1 MDAIARAL
9 GVYLFLLVLFRVSGK
24 RTLAEASNFDFVL
37 LLIVAEATQQA
48 LLGDDFSVTNAI
60 LVITTL
66 FLTDVAA
73 TWLKNR
79 SERFDRLIDGLP
91 VLLMER
97 GQLLHP
103 NLDEHRINVN
113 DILEEA
119 RRDHGLR
126 SLDDIDYAVLERS
139 GDIAIIPR
147 AGQQG

>member
-1 MDAIARAL
+1 MDAIGRSLA
-9 GVYLFLLVLFRVSGK
+9 VYVFLLILFRVSGK

-48 LLGDDFSVTNAI
+48 LLGNDFSVTNSI
-60 LVITTL
+60 LIITTL
-66 FLTDVAA
+66 FLTDVIA
-73 TWLKNR
+73 TWVKNR
-79 SERFDRLIDGLP
+79 SQRVDRLIDGLP
-91 VLLMER
+91 VLLMDR
-97 GQLLHP
+97 GAVLYA

-126 SLDDIDYAVLERS
+126 SLEDIDYAVLERS

-147 AGQQG
+147 GV

>member
-1 MDAIARAL
+1 MDAIARAVA
-9 GVYLFLLVLFRVSGK
+9 VYVFLLVIFRLSGR

-48 LLGDDFSVTNAI
+48 LLGDDFSVTNAL

-66 FLTDVAA
+66 FFIDVTA

-91 VLLMER
+91 VVLIER
-97 GQLLHP
+97 GEVLRD
-103 NLDEHRINVN
+103 NLDEHRVNVN

-119 RRDHGLR
+119 RRDGLR
-126 SLDDIDYAVLERS
+126 SLDDVDYAVLERS
-139 GDIAIIPR
+139 GEIAIIPR
-147 AGQQG
+147 GSG

>member
-9 GVYLFLLVLFRVSGK
+9 AVYLFLLVLFRVSGK

-48 LLGDDFSVTNAI
+48 LLGDDFSVTNSI
-60 LVITTL
+60 LIITTL

-79 SERFDRLIDGLP
+79 SDRFDRLIDGLP
-91 VLLMER
+91 VLLMDR
-97 GQLLHP
+97 GAVLHS

-126 SLDDIDYAVLERS
+126 SLEDIEYAVLERS
-139 GDIAIIPR
+139 GDISVIPR
-147 AGQQG
+147 TQERA

>member
-9 GVYLFLLVLFRVSGK
+9 AVCLFLLVLFRVSGK

-48 LLGDDFSVTNAI
+48 LLGDDFSVTNAM

-73 TWLKNR
+73 TWVKNR
-79 SERFDRLIDGLP
+79 SDRFDRLIDGLP
-91 VLLMER
+91 VLLMDR
-97 GQLLHP
+97 GTVLHD
-103 NLDEHRINVN
+103 NLGEHRINVN

-119 RRDHGLR
+119 RQGHGLR

-139 GDIAIIPR
+139 GSIAIIPR
-147 AGQQG
+147 TAS